1 MIYEKEVK
9 ELLGAEVYKTA
20 NSGEISAQQM
30 ADIAFELHEK
40 VGGDFKRA
48 RENKSFKCDRT
59 AAARTVLSS
68 LILPKD
74 KRTNLSGFLKVTISR

>member
-1 MIYEKEVK
+1 MK
-9 ELLGAEVYKTA
+9 ELLGEEVYKTFLAAA
-20 NSGEISAQQM
+20 NSREISEQQM